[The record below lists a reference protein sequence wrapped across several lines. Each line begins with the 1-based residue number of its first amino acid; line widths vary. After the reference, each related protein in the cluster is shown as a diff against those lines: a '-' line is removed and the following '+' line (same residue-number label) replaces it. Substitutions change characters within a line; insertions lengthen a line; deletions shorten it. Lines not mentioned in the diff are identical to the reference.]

1 MRIIAGRAKG
11 RNIDAVA
18 SATRPTSDRAREAL
32 FSTLASEFGD
42 FEGLHVLDLYA
53 GTGAIALEALS
64 RGASVV
70 HAVEKDEPAAQAIE
84 RNYENIKSAQCPGM
98 FHLYTMGVNRFLQ
111 DKAQLQYHFVYVD
124 PPYDLDDLDVIET
137 LIQLVSGDFL
147 HPQALIAVERNSR
160 VREISWPHGLEQVRE
175 KNYGQATIFYGSP
188 TPEDAENG

>member
-42 FEGLHVLDLYA
+42 FDGLHVLDLYA

-84 RNYENIKSAQCPGM
+84 KNYENIKSAQCPGM

-188 TPEDAENG
+188 TPEDAKNG

>member
-42 FEGLHVLDLYA
+42 FDGLHVLDLYA

-64 RGASVV
+64 RGASIV
-70 HAVEKDEPAAQAIE
+70 HAVEKDESAAQAIE
-84 RNYENIKSAQCPGM
+84 KNYENIKSAQCSGT
-98 FHLYTMGVNRFLQ
+98 FHLYTMGVHRFLQ
-111 DKAQLQYHFVYVD
+111 DRAQIRYHFIYVD
-124 PPYDLDDLDVIET
+124 PPYDLDDLDVVET
-137 LIQLVSGDFL
+137 LIALVSGGFL

-160 VREISWPHGLEQVRE
+160 VREISWPDGLEQVRE

-188 TPEDAENG
+188 TPIAAENG

>member
-42 FEGLHVLDLYA
+42 FDGLHVLDLYA

-84 RNYENIKSAQCPGM
+84 KNYENIKSAQCPGM
-98 FHLYTMGVNRFLQ
+98 FHLYTMGVSRFLQ

-137 LIQLVSGDFL
+137 LIQLVSGGFL

-160 VREISWPHGLEQVRE
+160 VREISWPDGLEQVRE

>member
-70 HAVEKDEPAAQAIE
+70 HAVEKDEPASQAIE
-84 RNYENIKSAQCPGM
+84 KNHENIKSAQCPGM

-137 LIQLVSGDFL
+137 LIQLVSGGFL

-160 VREISWPHGLEQVRE
+160 VREISWPDGLEQVRE

>member
-42 FEGLHVLDLYA
+42 FDGLHVLDLYA

-84 RNYENIKSAQCPGM
+84 KNYENIKSAQCPGM

-124 PPYDLDDLDVIET
+124 PPYDLDDLDVVET
-137 LIQLVSGDFL
+137 LIQLVSGGFL

-160 VREISWPHGLEQVRE
+160 VREISWPDGLEQVRE

-188 TPEDAENG
+188 TPIDAQNG

>member
-42 FEGLHVLDLYA
+42 FDGLHVLDLYA

-70 HAVEKDEPAAQAIE
+70 HAVEKDEPAAQAIAK
-84 RNYENIKSAQCPGM
+84 NYENIQSAQCPGI
-98 FHLYTMGVNRFLQ
+98 FHLYTIGVHRFLQ

-124 PPYDLDDLDVIET
+124 PPYDLADLDVIET
-137 LIQLVSGDFL
+137 LIQLVTGGFL

-160 VREISWPHGLEQVRE
+160 VREISWPDGLEQVRE

-188 TPEDAENG
+188 TPIDAQNG

>member
-42 FEGLHVLDLYA
+42 FDGLNVLDLYA

-84 RNYENIKSAQCPGM
+84 KNYENIKSAQCPGM

-111 DKAQLQYHFVYVD
+111 DKAQLLYHFVYVD

-137 LIQLVSGDFL
+137 LIQLVSGGFL

-160 VREISWPHGLEQVRE
+160 VREISWPDGLEQVRE

>member
-42 FEGLHVLDLYA
+42 FDGLHVLDLYA

-70 HAVEKDEPAAQAIE
+70 HAVEKDEPASQAIAK
-84 RNYENIKSAQCPGM
+84 NYENIKSAQCPGI
-98 FHLYTMGVNRFLQ
+98 FHLYTIGVHRFLQ

-124 PPYDLDDLDVIET
+124 PPYDLADLDVIET
-137 LIQLVSGDFL
+137 LIQLVTGGFL

-160 VREISWPHGLEQVRE
+160 VREISWPDGLEQVRE

-188 TPEDAENG
+188 TPVDAQNG